1 MSEAKPAELG
11 TPAKGAEFGAT
22 KRAAMRLSV
31 QMGAA
36 RVLGSALGIVARV
49 VGAGALGPSNYGVL
63 RLADVVQQY
72 SGYAE
77 LGARFAV
84 ARQVPILLGQ
94 GDEDEARLGSGMV
107 LVWMVTI

>member
-1 MSEAKPAELG
+1 S
-11 TPAKGAEFGAT
+11 
-22 KRAAMRLSV
+22 
-31 QMGAA
+31 
-36 RVLGSALGIVARV
+36 RV

-77 LGARFAV
+77 LGARYAV

-94 GDEDEARLGSGMV
+94 GDEDEARLVSGMV
-107 LVWMVTI
+107 LIWMVTISGVFCLALWLMFAFGIRLAGLLTVWNLGFLTGPV